1 MTERKSVTE
10 EEKER
15 EGKEKYLNV
24 KKKKMLILLHLRS
37 VSPSSIEM
45 I

>member
-24 KKKKMLILLHLRS
+24 KKKENAYI
-37 VSPSSIEM
+37 VTSSFSIS
-45 I
+45 IQH